1 MTIDEQAAT
10 QLINYL
16 NSGLDFA
23 SQQAPLVAN
32 EILRWG
38 MLSSSVIMVLGV
50 ICLTVIAIIFL
61 PKLKE
66 LRDQDGILL
75 TLFLFSIIPTL
86 MVCVNAYTI
95 LQIWVAPRLYMLD
108 YVKRLAE

>member
-23 SQQAPLVAN
+23 SQQAPLVAD

-38 MLSSSVIMVLGV
+38 MMSGAVLLVLGL
-50 ICLTVIAIIFL
+50 ICLAVIVKFFI
-61 PKLKE
+61 PNLKE
-66 LRDQDGILL
+66 QRDQDGVWL
-75 TLFLFSIIPTL
+75 TLFLFSIIPIIMICANT
-86 MVCVNAYTI
+86 YTI
-95 LQIWVAPRLYMLD
+95 LQIWVAPRLYLLD
-108 YVKRLAE
+108 YITHSVK